1 MPRLRLLTVLLVVLT
16 VLVAACSTPTAT
28 APTTKPAEPAKPA
41 DAPKPT
47 APAAASPAAAAPAAS
62 PAASPAGVAASPA
75 TASAPAAS
83 PAASP
88 AAVSPPASGKRLRV
102 GLVTDVGKVD
112 DKSFNQSAWEGVQR
126 AQRELGAEVK
136 FLETTDPK
144 DYAKNIDQF
153 AQDGYDVIVT
163 VGFAIGQATQ
173 EAAAKYKN
181 IKFIGV
187 DQFQQNTTENL
198 AGLIF
203 DEDKAGYLAGALA
216 GLLTKTN
223 VVAGVLGTDLVP
235 PVVKFGKGY
244 EAGAKAVKPEVR
256 VIMAYHPGGLAR
268 GFSDPDWG
276 KNTTVQMI
284 QQQAD
289 VIFGAG
295 GNTGNGALLGA
306 TERNV
311 LAIGVDT
318 DQWETLPQARP
329 VLVSSA
335 MKLITPG
342 VFDLVKSVQ
351 DGAFKGGNQTGQV
364 GLAPFHDNASK
375 VPDAAQARLKEIDT
389 GLKSGTIRT
398 GVTLP

>member
-1 MPRLRLLTVLLVVLT
+1 MVALLTVLL
-16 VLVAACSTPTAT
+16 ACSAPAAAPSPTARPPE
-28 APTTKPAEPAKPA
+28 ATKPAAPAA
-41 DAPKPT
+41 TT
-47 APAAASPAAAAPAAS
+47 APAASPAAAVASPATAAAVSPGTTASPAAASASPAASPAAAAPA
-62 PAASPAGVAASPA
+62 
-75 TASAPAAS
+75 
-83 PAASP
+83 
-88 AAVSPPASGKRLRV
+88 GKRLRV
-102 GLVTDVGKVD
+102 GLVTDVGKID

-126 AQRELGAEVK
+126 AQRELGAEIK

-144 DYAKNIDQF
+144 DYGKNIDQF

-181 IKFIGV
+181 VKFIGV
-187 DQFQQNTTENL
+187 DQFQEKPADNL

-203 DEDKAGYLAGALA
+203 EEDKAGYLAGALA
-216 GLLTKTN
+216 GLLTKSN
-223 VVAGVLGTDLVP
+223 VVGATLGTDLVP

-244 EAGAKAVKPEVR
+244 EAGAKAVNANIK

-268 GFSDPDWG
+268 GFTDPDWG
-276 KNTTVQMI
+276 KATTTQMI

-306 TERNV
+306 LERNV

-318 DQWETLPQARP
+318 DQWETLPQVRP

-335 MKLITPG
+335 MKLIIPG
-342 VFDLVKSVQ
+342 VFDLIKAAG
-351 DGAFKGGNQTGQV
+351 DGSYKGGNSVGQV
-364 GLAPFHDNASK
+364 GLAPFHDNDAK
-375 VPDAAQARLKEIDT
+375 VPAAVKERLQQIDA
-389 GLKSGTIRT
+389 GLKNGSIRT

>member
-1 MPRLRLLTVLLVVLT
+1 MPRLRFLTALLVLALT
-16 VLVAACSTPTAT
+16 LVACSTPTAT
-28 APTTKPAEPAKPA
+28 APTVKPAEPAKPA
-41 DAPKPT
+41 AP
-47 APAAASPAAAAPAAS
+47 ASPAAAAPASSPAASAATAS
-62 PAASPAGVAASPA
+62 PAASAGASPA
-75 TASAPAAS
+75 AAAAS

-126 AQRELGAEVK
+126 VQRELGAEVK

-181 IKFIGV
+181 VKFIGV
-187 DQFQQNTTENL
+187 DQFQQNTTDNL

-216 GLLTKTN
+216 GLLTRTN

-244 EAGAKAVKPEVR
+244 EAGAKAVKPEIR

-318 DQWETLPQARP
+318 DQWETLPQVRP

-351 DGAFKGGNQTGQV
+351 DGTFKSGNQTGQV

-375 VPDAAQARLKEIDT
+375 VPDAAQARLKEIDA
-389 GLKSGTIRT
+389 GLKSGAVRT